1 MIFEP
6 SENLTILCM
15 QYVVWPDRYLHTQQD
30 RGVFVVVII
39 YVFTREDIK
48 LQKDK

>member
-15 QYVVWPDRYLHTQQD
+15 RYVVWPDRYLHTQQD
-30 RGVFVVVII
+30 RAVFVVVII
-39 YVFTREDIK
+39 IHVFTREDIK
-48 LQKDK
+48 LQK